1 MATEVATL
9 LFEADARPLRSANN
23 ELSKTERAGVRAEN
37 AAKKMGTELKKA
49 ANDSINP
56 IQKVNSGI
64 SSLAS
69 ALTALASA
77 LVVRQFIAYTDQW
90 TDLNSRLVN
99 ATGSAEAANAA
110 LIAISETAR
119 TTYSS
124 LQQTAQAF
132 LANAMALNELG
143 YTTRQQVQLAD
154 AMNNALV
161 ISGTKGQQA
170 ASVMDALSR
179 AMALG
184 QLSGQNFNTVIQ
196 SGGRLVQALADG
208 LGVTTRE
215 LRGMAT
221 EGLLT
226 TSVIIEALNSEMP
239 ILRQE
244 AEAMSATIGDAFV
257 QLGNLSL
264 ELVGKLDEAAGLS
277 SSIANFIVGAVNNF
291 RRIHMPTETQRL
303 MKLQD
308 RSHELL
314 ADLSKMSA
322 RELARNSSRMRQELA
337 KIDIEMNAIFARFA
351 DQDAAEAVAA
361 AAGASERAQAEAQRL
376 ADHQAELARIEA
388 EKQARAAASRQATV
402 DTQAQRIAESL
413 LSQEDQIK
421 LSYERQRDT
430 ILESTQITGDKRRE
444 LLLKLTQLEIDALD
458 DLYQKNADREKALEI
473 EKFARLVENNRKI
486 TELENN
492 VRQERI
498 KAAAQQTQQLLE
510 FDNVLLR
517 NKSQTSQAAFRMS
530 VSLMNEEKRMAA
542 GKIISDS
549 YAAAMA
555 AWKSLASIPFIG
567 PALGAAAA
575 GGIIAAGVSYSAK
588 SLAGRALGGQ
598 VRAGQSYVVGERG
611 PEVLTMG
618 STNGKVIPNSAI
630 NRAPATGKIN
640 RTANVSF
647 NITANDA
654 TGFDQL
660 LNASRGKIIDIVNS
674 ALNDNGREALL

>member
-9 LFEADARPLRSANN
+9 LFEADTRPLRSAND
-23 ELSKTERAGVRAEN
+23 ELSKTERAGVRAES

-56 IQKVNSGI
+56 IQKVNSSI
-64 SSLAS
+64 S
-69 ALTALASA
+69 ALSAAVTALAGA

-90 TDLNSRLVN
+90 TDLNAQLVN
-99 ATGSAEAANAA
+99 ATGSAEAANEA
-110 LIAISETAR
+110 LQAISETATR
-119 TTYSS
+119 TFSS
-124 LQQTAQAF
+124 IKQTTQGFLQNN
-132 LANAMALNELG
+132 LVLRELG
-143 YTTRQQVQLAD
+143 YTTGQQVELMA
-154 AMNNALV
+154 ALNNSFV
-161 ISGTKGQQA
+161 ISGAKGEQA
-170 ASVMDALSR
+170 AMIMGAFGR
-179 AMALG
+179 AMAQGTLKG
-184 QLSGQNFNTVIQ
+184 QELNLMLTYSART
-196 SGGRLVQALADG
+196 VQALADG
-208 LGVTTRE
+208 LGVTTIE
-215 LRGMAT
+215 LRKMVAAGEIDAT
-221 EGLLT
+221 AMFEGLTSQASLLT
-226 TSVIIEALNSEMP
+226 
-239 ILRQE
+239 QE
-244 AEAMSATIGDAFV
+244 ADAMAATIGDAFV
-257 QLGNLSL
+257 ILGNFAL
-264 ELVGKLDEAAGLS
+264 ESVGRLDQAAGLS
-277 SSIANFIVGAVNNF
+277 ESIADTILRAISGF
-291 RRIHMPTETQRL
+291 RKAYNPTDQEYFNSL
-303 MKLQD
+303 HEEFLHLQD
-308 RSHELL
+308 QINRKLMMPSRRPAARQRIKELEEEM
-314 ADLSKMSA
+314 AAMNDANVA
-322 RELARNSSRMRQELA
+322 RQTKESET
-337 KIDIEMNAIFARFA
+337 
-351 DQDAAEAVAA
+351 VAA
-361 AAGASERAQAEAQRL
+361 GLAQRAQAEAQRL

-430 ILESTQITGDKRRE
+430 ILDSTQITGDKRRE

-498 KAAAQQTQQLLE
+498 NAAAQQTQQLLE

-618 STNGKVIPNSAI
+618 STNGKVIPNSSINQTQATGTI
-630 NRAPATGKIN
+630 NRV
-640 RTANVSF
+640 ANVSF

-660 LNASRGKIIDIVNS
+660 LNASRGKIIDIVNN